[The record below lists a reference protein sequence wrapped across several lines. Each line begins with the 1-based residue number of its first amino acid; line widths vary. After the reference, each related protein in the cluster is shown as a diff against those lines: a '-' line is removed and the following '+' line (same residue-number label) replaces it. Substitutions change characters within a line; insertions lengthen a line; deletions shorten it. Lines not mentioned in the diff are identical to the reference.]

1 MGTSGNP
8 HKPHL
13 STPLSVMKASRSRV
27 LVFLMCFTCIG
38 VYLKTGYHFTDYAVD
53 QKLCACI
60 KCLSEDKQLL
70 LDRSNRSVQPFLTAN
85 LNLSQNEFNWWKD
98 LQTERRSFRVYE
110 TTVANLFQM
119 FPRNPDVIQPK
130 YGHCRTCA
138 VVGNSGNLRRSHYGP
153 LIDLHEVV
161 IRMNTGITRGF
172 EKDVGNKTTHRVM
185 YPESAVDLDDNTHFV
200 LFPFKIQ
207 DFEWLIKAST
217 TGFTGRSYMPV
228 QSKIK
233 ANKDLVMVVNPAFMK
248 YVHEVWLG
256 YRGLYPST
264 GFMALILA
272 LHICDEVD
280 VFGYGADSNGNW
292 SHYWEILK
300 NKNLRTGVHAGK
312 YEYDI
317 IRRLAQQ
324 QKIKFYE
331 GIMKKI

>member
-1 MGTSGNP
+1 MTSF
-8 HKPHL
+8 L
-13 STPLSVMKASRSRV
+13 IVSLTCVYSVCRFVMFPGHTSRMISKLKMLV
-27 LVFLMCFTCIG
+27 LLLCFTGIG
-38 VYLKTGYHFTDYAVD
+38 VYFKMGYHFTYYAMN
-53 QKLCACI
+53 QKPCGCK

-70 LDRSNRSVQPFLTAN
+70 LDQSNRSIQPFLTPDF
-85 LNLSQNEFNWWKD
+85 SISENEFNWWKR
-98 LQTERRSFRVYE
+98 LQTESRSFGVYE
-110 TTVANLFQM
+110 TTVANFFKI
-119 FPRNPDVIQPK
+119 FPRNSDVIQPK
-130 YGHCRTCA
+130 PDHCRTCA

-172 EKDVGNKTTHRVM
+172 EKD
-185 YPESAVDLDDNTHFV
+185 
-200 LFPFKIQ
+200 IQ
-207 DFEWLIKAST
+207 DFEWLINAST

-228 QSKIK
+228 PSKIK

-248 YVHEVWLG
+248 YVHDVWLG
-256 YRGLYPST
+256 HRGLYPST

-300 NKNLRTGVHAGK
+300 NKNLKTGVHAGK

-317 IRRLAQQ
+317 IWRLAQQ

-331 GIMKKI
+331 AVMKTI

>member
-1 MGTSGNP
+1 MFPSQTSRMIS
-8 HKPHL
+8 K
-13 STPLSVMKASRSRV
+13 SKV
-27 LVFLMCFTCIG
+27 LVFLLFFTGIG
-38 VYLKTGYHFTDYAVD
+38 VYVKTGYQLTHYAVD

-98 LQTERRSFRVYE
+98 LQAESRSFRVYE
-110 TTVANLFQM
+110 TTVANLFQI
-119 FPRNPDVIQPK
+119 FPKNPDVIQPK
-130 YGHCRTCA
+130 YDHCRTCA

-172 EKDVGNKTTHRVM
+172 EKDVGNKTTHHVM

-207 DFEWLIKAST
+207 DFEWLINAST

-228 QSKIK
+228 KSKIK
-233 ANKDLVMVVNPAFMK
+233 TNKDLVMVVNPAFMK

-256 YRGLYPST
+256 NKGRYPST

-280 VFGYGADSNGNW
+280 VFGYGADSDGNW
-292 SHYWEILK
+292 SHYWEILT
-300 NKNLRTGVHAGK
+300 NKRLRTGVHPGN
-312 YEYDI
+312 YEYNI
-317 IRRLAQQ
+317 IQQLAQQ

-331 GIMKKI
+331 GLMKKM